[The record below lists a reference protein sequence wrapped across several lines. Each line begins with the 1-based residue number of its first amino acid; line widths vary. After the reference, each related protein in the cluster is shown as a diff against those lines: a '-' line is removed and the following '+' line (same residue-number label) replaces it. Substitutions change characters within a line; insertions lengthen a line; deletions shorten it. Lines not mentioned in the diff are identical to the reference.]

1 MVRLLVWGV
10 PKISNCNKI
19 PKKRVEATLKNVKDA
34 IASGLT

>member
-10 PKISNCNKI
+10 PKIRNCNKI

-34 IASGLT
+34 IASGST